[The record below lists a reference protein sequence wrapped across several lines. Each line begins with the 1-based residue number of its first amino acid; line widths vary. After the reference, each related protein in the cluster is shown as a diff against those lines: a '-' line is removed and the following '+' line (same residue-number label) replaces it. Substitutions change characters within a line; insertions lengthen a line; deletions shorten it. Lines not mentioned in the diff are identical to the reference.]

1 MGKLQV
7 HFLKTWTWTKSWE
20 WSTPHRASTPPLRRR
35 RRRSLTTRWSERW
48 RSPSTSS
55 SSSRPTSPWSTGHRV
70 APTVKV
76 SPRKRLSTK
85 TFCRRS
91 SARILWIWWVK
102 DFLSKCK
109 QTFWN
114 TAIPFHEKVIFVLLL
129 MWQLFLLSP
138 DTEKDFLL
146 DSSSSYYYYYY
157 FSFWEPETPSD
168 TFPASKSF
176 SATQNKLKPSKQAQ

>member
-1 MGKLQV
+1 
-7 HFLKTWTWTKSWE
+7 
-20 WSTPHRASTPPLRRR
+20 
-35 RRRSLTTRWSERW
+35 
-48 RSPSTSS
+48 
-55 SSSRPTSPWSTGHRV
+55 
-70 APTVKV
+70 
-76 SPRKRLSTK
+76 
-85 TFCRRS
+85 
-91 SARILWIWWVK
+91 
-102 DFLSKCK
+102 
-109 QTFWN
+109 
-114 TAIPFHEKVIFVLLL
+114 